1 MMKEIDSLKIKMEDK
16 EDTMYVYFKTISK
29 LVSNYEGWT
38 EDMVTALRSKRDE
51 QVNWCVQS
59 L

>member
-16 EDTMYVYFKTISK
+16 DDTMYVYFKTISK

-51 QVNWCVQS
+51 QVN
-59 L
+59 